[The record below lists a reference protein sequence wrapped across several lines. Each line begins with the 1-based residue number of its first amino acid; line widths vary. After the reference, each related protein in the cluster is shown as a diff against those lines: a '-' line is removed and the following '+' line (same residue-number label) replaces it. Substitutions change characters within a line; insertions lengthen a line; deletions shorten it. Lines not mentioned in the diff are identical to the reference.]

1 MYGKFRRKVLSLYLG
16 FRYKNDHSLK
26 YFQELNESQ
35 WWSADEITALQFKR
49 LQALLSHAYQ
59 NIPYYSQKFKE
70 ARLELGDI
78 KTLDDLPKLPIL
90 TKQDVRENLSDLVA
104 KNFPRSNMIPY
115 STGGSTG
122 EPLQFYVTEESKQR
136 GGAASA
142 RANSWYGYEL
152 GDKVAYLWASPRDL
166 SAHKGKGLA
175 NKISLLVFRRIYLD
189 AFDMSEKK
197 MEEFARKLGQ
207 FKPKAIIAY
216 ASAAYLFAKYL
227 RYKGIKNIKPRA
239 VITQAEKLL
248 PQQRQLIEEVF
259 DCEVFDFYGS
269 REVSAMA
276 SECPQHKGYHI
287 SAENVV
293 LEFVKDNK
301 TVSPGE
307 TGKILITDLHNY
319 AMPFIRYENGDLGV
333 PSGEKCSCGRGLPLM
348 HSVEGRIT
356 DTLVIGNKFI
366 SSPSLTL
373 IFKDLPIKQY
383 QLVQETKNELTIK
396 IVKAD
401 KYTDEHTEQ
410 ILKLMQTY
418 VGSNVKLNLRFA
430 SQIPP
435 TKSGKYR
442 FIISKVPVKF

>member
-1 MYGKFRRKVLSLYLG
+1 MYGKFIRKVLSLYLKA
-16 FRYKNDHSLK
+16 RYGNDHSLK

-59 NIPYYSQKFKE
+59 NVPYYSQKFKE

-104 KNFPRSNMIPY
+104 KNFPHSNMIPY

-122 EPLQFYVTEESKQR
+122 EPLQFYVTAESKNR
-136 GGAASA
+136 GAAA
-142 RANSWYGYEL
+142 ANRAYSWCGYEL

-166 SAHKGKGLA
+166 STHKGLA
-175 NKISLLVFRRIYLD
+175 NKISLLVFRTIYLD
-189 AFDMSEKK
+189 TFDMSEKK

-207 FKPKAIIAY
+207 FKPQAIIAY

-227 RYKGIKNIKPRA
+227 RHKGIKNIKPRA

-248 PQQRQLIEEVF
+248 QEQRQLIEEVF

-269 REVSAMA
+269 REVSAIA

-301 TVSPGE
+301 PVPPGE
-307 TGKILITDLHNY
+307 TGKILVTDLHNY
-319 AMPFIRYENGDLGV
+319 AMPFIRYENGDLGM

-348 HSVEGRIT
+348 HSVEGRIA

-366 SSPSLTL
+366 SSPSFLH

-383 QLVQETKNELTIK
+383 QLVQETEGELAIK
-396 IVKAD
+396 IVRTD
-401 KYTDEHTEQ
+401 EYTVEHTEQ
-410 ILKLMQTY
+410 LLKLMQTY
-418 VGSNVKLNLRFA
+418 VGSNVKLNLRFV
-430 SQIPP
+430 SRIPP

>member
-1 MYGKFRRKVLSLYLG
+1 MYSEFIRKVLSLYLKS
-16 FRYKNDHSLK
+16 RYGNDHSLK

-35 WWSADEITALQFKR
+35 WWSADEIAARQLKR
-49 LQALLSHAYQ
+49 LRALLRHAYQ
-59 NIPYYSQKFKE
+59 NVPYYTQKFRE
-70 ARLELGDI
+70 AGLEPADI
-78 KTLDDLPKLPIL
+78 KTLDDLSKLPVL
-90 TKQDVRENLSDLVA
+90 TRQDVRENLPDLVA
-104 KNFPRSNMIPY
+104 KNFPRSKMMPY

-122 EPLQFYVTEESKQR
+122 EPLQFYVTEESKGR
-136 GGAASA
+136 GGAAA
-142 RANSWYGYEL
+142 NRAYSWYGYEL
-152 GDKVAYLWASPRDL
+152 GDKVAYLWGSPRDL
-166 SAHKGKGLA
+166 SAQQSLSHKILH
-175 NKISLLVFRRIYLD
+175 LVFRTIYLD
-189 AFDMSEKK
+189 AFDMSEKR
-197 MEEFARKLGQ
+197 MEEFAQRLAK

-216 ASAAYLFAKYL
+216 ASATYLFAKYL
-227 RYKGIKNIKPRA
+227 QYRQIYTIKPGA

-383 QLVQETKNELTIK
+383 QLVQETENELTIK

-401 KYTDEHTEQ
+401 GYTDKHTEQ

-418 VGSNVKLNLRFA
+418 VGSNIKLNLRFV